1 MSVIRLLFCG
11 VACAAAALLVPA
23 ARAGVY
29 EFNFN
34 TDPQGWTSP
43 AGSWEWSAQASNEKS
58 WKLFVTGSNPSANY
72 LKSPCF
78 TIDAATAGFDFNEH
92 RFKLGFSGTSG
103 TFPYVPPAG
112 QVQYLIN
119 GGAWTGVPLANWS
132 SQGSDVLPTLDPAAF
147 SSGTTDL
154 LTNGFA
160 FQGTSLDYA
169 AVLAGCSWRF
179 KRRRRGAG
187 GRRIGTIGPLLA
199 TLLLAAG
206 PAGAVPVGAV
216 PVATY
221 DFSIDGQGW
230 TSQTFTYFSPS
241 APVAG
246 TTVNRW
252 VYAAAADVW
261 EVDPKAV
268 FSPAA
273 WIVNTLTSPV
283 LTVPATGVDGF
294 EFVIRHRFNFPAN
307 IKTGNPVVAGQVAY
321 RFYDPASPN
330 APFQP
335 FLPATFAIGGVP
347 PPYQSF
353 SPWPNWVPNNF
364 TVGTFGVPPLLAT
377 GGAWQGASPGWD
389 SGQFVLSQVTLDGGL
404 TAGQQVQFRFL
415 NANLGVECTGG
426 GWDVSR
432 VEVVGILPEPG
443 SLALA
448 ASAGGGLCVAGL
460 ARRCRRHQRASS
472 PSVSPLTNAL
482 PPVSVV

>member
-1 MSVIRLLFCG
+1 
-11 VACAAAALLVPA
+11 
-23 ARAGVY
+23 
-29 EFNFN
+29 
-34 TDPQGWTSP
+34 
-43 AGSWEWSAQASNEKS
+43 
-58 WKLFVTGSNPSANY
+58 
-72 LKSPCF
+72 
-78 TIDAATAGFDFNEH
+78 
-92 RFKLGFSGTSG
+92 
-103 TFPYVPPAG
+103 VPPAG

-206 PAGAVPVGAV
+206 PAGAVPV
-216 PVATY
+216 ATY

-246 TTVNRW
+246 TSVNRW

-294 EFVIRHRFNFPAN
+294 QFVIRHRFNFPAN

-347 PPYQSF
+347 PPFQSF

-448 ASAGGGLCVAGL
+448 ASAGGGLCVAWL